1 MTEDV
6 DVRTDTERPM
16 TTWQAIG
23 LMFRAPRKGRGFW
36 FSFAIDL
43 IWPFLAVFTRLRFRG
58 ADRLPREGGLLLA
71 SNHLSNADPV
81 TVTAFALTA
90 GRIPR
95 FLAKASLWRVPL
107 IGKVVR
113 GGGHIPVE
121 RGTAQARG
129 AYHGAVEA
137 IRRGEC
143 VLFFPEAGFSDDADH
158 WPSAKVK
165 HGLAKV
171 ALETG
176 APVVPVVNWGTHA
189 LLPARSRF
197 PKLFPRKT
205 IDIVTGDP
213 VDLSDIVGTDRAALT
228 EATRRIMHAITEIL
242 ADLRGEQPPVR

>member
-1 MTEDV
+1 MS
-6 DVRTDTERPM
+6 
-16 TTWQAIG
+16 TWQAVS

-36 FSFAIDL
+36 FSLAIDL
-43 IWPFLAVFTRLRFRG
+43 IWPLLAVFTRLRFRG
-58 ADRLPREGGLLLA
+58 ADRLPKDGGVLLA

-81 TVTAFALTA
+81 TVTAFALSG

-107 IGKVVR
+107 IRNVVR

-121 RGTAQARG
+121 RGTAKARD
-129 AYHGAVEA
+129 AYHGAVDA
-137 IRRGEC
+137 VQRGEC

-189 LLPARSRF
+189 LLPARSKF

-205 IDIVTGDP
+205 IDIVIGDP
-213 VDLSDIVGTDRAALT
+213 IDLSDLTGSDRAAMV
-228 EATRRIMHAITEIL
+228 EATRRIMHAITEL
-242 ADLRGEQPPVR
+242 LSELRGEQPPVR